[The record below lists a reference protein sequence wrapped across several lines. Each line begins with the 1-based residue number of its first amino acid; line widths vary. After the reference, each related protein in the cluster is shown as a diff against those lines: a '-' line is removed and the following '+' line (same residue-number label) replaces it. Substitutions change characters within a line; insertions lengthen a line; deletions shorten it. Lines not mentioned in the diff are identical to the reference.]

1 MTKPAIKGTLFSAVV
16 EDLNRGVDSGS
27 VSHAELEIEL
37 SADELAL
44 LGEKINA
51 ASWYCIHTYHRM
63 VGLLCRAEGG
73 GLEDY
78 WHQRGMRAA
87 DRMVDAGIY
96 QQMDYIGRIQ
106 SSLESEAS
114 ARFRALAKDLR
125 LLLSVHASVLNFGDW
140 KTVVDPDHDDRY
152 RVEIKNVDGIPD
164 GIFLAATGMFNR
176 MSALAKSPKPHT
188 WEFERLSPAFVVIRM
203 SGPV

>member
-16 EDLNRGVDSGS
+16 DDLNRGVDSGAI
-27 VSHAELEIEL
+27 SHAEIETEL

-44 LGEKINA
+44 LDEKINA
-51 ASWYCIHTYHRM
+51 TSWYCIHSYHRM

-78 WHQRGMRAA
+78 WQQRGMRAA

-106 SSLESEAS
+106 SSQERDPS
-114 ARFRALAKDLR
+114 ARFRAR
-125 LLLSVHASVLNFGDW
+125 GV
-140 KTVVDPDHDDRY
+140 R
-152 RVEIKNVDGIPD
+152 E
-164 GIFLAATGMFNR
+164 AAR
-176 MSALAKSPKPHT
+176 
-188 WEFERLSPAFVVIRM
+188 FEAF
-203 SGPV
+203 STYHFT

>member
-16 EDLNRGVDSGS
+16 DDLNRGVDSGAI
-27 VSHAELEIEL
+27 SHAELETEL

-44 LGEKINA
+44 LDEKINA
-51 ASWYCIHTYHRM
+51 TSWYCIHSYHRM

-106 SSLESEAS
+106 SSQERDPS

-140 KTVVDPDHDDRY
+140 KTVIDPDHDDRY
-152 RVEIKNVDGIPD
+152 RVEIKDVEAIPD

-176 MSALAKSPKPHT
+176 MSALAKSRKPHR
-188 WEFERLSPAFVVIRM
+188 WEFARVASDFVVIRM
-203 SGPV
+203 TGPV